1 MSRYKVENTYSLLS
15 REVEFSGTSVGREA
29 EATRK
34 FALVELKNPLSFGA
48 DEASYIFSRPSGYAA
63 GEVA

>member
-1 MSRYKVENTYSLLS
+1 MSRYKVEKTYSLLT
-15 REVEFSGTSVGREA
+15 REVEFSGTSVGR

-34 FALVELKNPLSFGA
+34 FALVELKNPLSFRA
-48 DEASYIFSRPSGYAA
+48 DEASYIFSRPSGSAA